1 MKKKP
6 VSISDGKLKS
16 YEDPLRRLAPIDKER
31 GDRVEPEKDT
41 GENEILKREK
51 QEKKFSKDDMIYIE
65 RRAFRIKSFLI
76 SIVLGAVA
84 YHVYFLSPVFAP
96 LANYFFLRMFFL
108 GIGRSIQKQRRLKAS
123 RVILYTVILGLQLV
137 SIFGEL
143 ISYYTNNEEMLGLYF
158 VVAIVLWL
166 LAIVIAVFN
175 KIQVNV
181 HNQD

>member
-1 MKKKP
+1 
-6 VSISDGKLKS
+6 
-16 YEDPLRRLAPIDKER
+16 
-31 GDRVEPEKDT
+31 
-41 GENEILKREK
+41 
-51 QEKKFSKDDMIYIE
+51 
-65 RRAFRIKSFLI
+65 
-76 SIVLGAVA
+76 
-84 YHVYFLSPVFAP
+84 
-96 LANYFFLRMFFL
+96 MFFL
-108 GIGRSIQKQRRLKAS
+108 GIGRSVQKQRRLKAS

-137 SIFGEL
+137 SIFGALISYYTNNEEMLGLYFVVAIVLWLQAIIVAVFNKIQVNVQIGRSVQKQRRLKASLVILYTVILGLQLVFIFGEL